1 MSPGSKPF
9 IAVEEGHGNGHPSSD
24 FHDPAS
30 PTLDEVLRKYKRAA
44 CSGVQC
50 PHPANAWF
58 RDPRPETGRGQR
70 KSNTRV
76 LRELVTELA
85 PDAPEVWSVVERFQ
99 SNDDLDLLKEEN
111 EASLFPQ
118 FQRLPA
124 ELQEWIWRAAI
135 PRRWVHFAQPQ
146 FPVARYPPL
155 PVPQVAS
162 VCRAARHVVLSGGA
176 NVVFRQHNTAGWS
189 DDIERPPDAST
200 TRYEQHIPAGFLN
213 EQDLLYITQEPYLGH
228 VLGEDELAAQMDGD
242 VSVTTWSAEKVL
254 GVVQDAA
261 SLAVFWQDPC
271 FYFLGQNS
279 PDDRSGQ
286 KQIARWSFLK
296 GCAALQTLFV
306 NFRDQP
312 VTLQLPLMGPTCTT
326 PQERRWNSALNLVK
340 LYDDD
345 RLAQLT
351 RLETS
356 PTRTSMPRYRYD
368 AGKTPGGQGKHPG
381 RCLNCERVQWELHH
395 KHVVERFWLQLW
407 ADELCEAERAAVFPS
422 RKTYDASHPWTRSK
436 MKRAPE
442 FVPVVAIRI
451 EMQTE

>member
-9 IAVEEGHGNGHPSSD
+9 IAVEEGHGNGHPLSD

-58 RDPRPETGRGQR
+58 PRSAPGNR
-70 KSNTRV
+70 TRATV

-111 EASLFPQ
+111 EASLFPS
-118 FQRLPA
+118 FSGCPPSCRNGSGARPSPAAGFTSRSPSSRLRD
-124 ELQEWIWRAAI
+124 I
-135 PRRWVHFAQPQ
+135 RRF
-146 FPVARYPPL
+146 L
-155 PVPQVAS
+155 
-162 VCRAARHVVLSGGA
+162 CRRSHPYVVRRDMSFFLG
-176 NVVFRQHNTAGWS
+176 
-189 DDIERPPDAST
+189 
-200 TRYEQHIPAGFLN
+200 HIPAGFLN

-261 SLAVFWQDPC
+261 SLTVFWQDPC

-340 LYDDD
+340 L
-345 RLAQLT
+345 LT

-422 RKTYDASHPWTRSK
+422 RKTYDASHPWARSK